1 MAAAPMSRAAIK
13 DWLRRIPLF
22 STLSADEL
30 DMLASTAR
38 SMTAR
43 KNTCVFEEGAAADC
57 CFVLTSGQARVAISG
72 ATDGEIVLGFLKPH
86 ALVGELALFDRSTR
100 SASLVTTEDCHF
112 IRIPATSFDKLR
124 KNAQFEDAI
133 ASQVVSTLRN
143 ATDQVRGIST
153 ASTMA
158 RVAWCLGRL
167 ARQEGQRD
175 GASIVIPRKKH
186 QELAEMIGCSRET
199 VSRKLETLKRKK
211 CLSWNRETIR
221 LDIEGLQR
229 YLRVE
234 LGSKGAG
241 TDRS

>member
-1 MAAAPMSRAAIK
+1 M
-13 DWLRRIPLF
+13 
-22 STLSADEL
+22 
-30 DMLASTAR
+30 
-38 SMTAR
+38 
-43 KNTCVFEEGAAADC
+43 
-57 CFVLTSGQARVAISG
+57 ISG

-86 ALVGELALFDRSTR
+86 ALVGELALFDRSTP

-112 IRIPATSFDKLR
+112 IRIPATSFDQLR
-124 KNAQFEDAI
+124 KNPQFEGKI
-133 ASQVVSTLRN
+133 ASHVVSILRN
-143 ATDQVRGIST
+143 ATDQVRGVST
-153 ASTMA
+153 VSTMA

-211 CLSWNRETIR
+211 CLSWHRETIR
-221 LDIEGLQR
+221 LEIEGLQR

-234 LGSKGAG
+234 LGSEGAG
-241 TDRS
+241 ADQA